1 MIPEPAR
8 RPAPPR
14 GPRYPR
20 ALVVCAASLFALS
33 VAGDSVTA
41 HLRYERAALAHG
53 EWWRVITA
61 HLVHLDVRHL
71 ALNLAGLGA
80 LWWLYAAD
88 ARPRDW
94 LIVVLVS
101 ALAIGAGLY
110 LWSPS
115 VQWYVGLSGVLHGTW
130 AAAAVAAWHRWRTES
145 AVTLAVLA
153 AKLAVEQRFGPL
165 SAGVSSGLPVVTVAH
180 LYGAVGGLAAA
191 LGLRLWRQPV

>member
-33 VAGDSVTA
+33 VAGDGVTA
-41 HLRYERAALAHG
+41 HLRYERTALAHG
-53 EWWRVITA
+53 EWWRVLTA
-61 HLVHLDVRHL
+61 HLVHLDLRHL

-94 LIVVLVS
+94 LAVALVS
-101 ALAIGAGLY
+101 ALAIGLGLY
-110 LWSPS
+110 LLSPS
-115 VQWYVGLSGVLHGTW
+115 VQWYVGLSGVLHGIW

-145 AVTLAVLA
+145 VVTLAVLA
-153 AKLAVEQRFGPL
+153 AKLAAEQIFGPL

-180 LYGAVGGLAAA
+180 LYGAVGGLLAA

>member
-8 RPAPPR
+8 RPASQR

-20 ALVVCAASLFALS
+20 ALAVCAVILLALS

-41 HLRYERAALAHG
+41 RLRYERAALASG
-53 EWWRVITA
+53 EWWRVLTA
-61 HLVHLDVRHL
+61 HVVHLDLRHL

-80 LWWLYAAD
+80 LWWLYAGD

-94 LIVVLVS
+94 LIVALVS

-110 LWSPS
+110 VLSPG
-115 VQWYVGLSGVLHGTW
+115 VGWYVGLSGVLHGLW
-130 AAAAVAAWHRWRTES
+130 AAAAVAAWHRWRVES
-145 AVTLAVLA
+145 VVTLVVLA
-153 AKLAVEQRFGPL
+153 AKLAVEQIFGPL

-180 LYGAVGGLAAA
+180 LYGAVGGLVAA

>member
-20 ALVVCAASLFALS
+20 ALAVCVVSLLALS
-33 VAGDSVTA
+33 VAGDSVTMN
-41 HLRYERAALAHG
+41 LRYERAALANG
-53 EWWRVITA
+53 EWWRLITA

-71 ALNLAGLGA
+71 ALNLAGLVA

-94 LIVVLVS
+94 LIVALVS

-110 LWSPS
+110 LLSPS
-115 VQWYVGLSGVLHGTW
+115 LHWYVGLSGVLHGFW
-130 AAAAVAAWHRWRTES
+130 AAAAVAAWHRWRAES
-145 AVTLAVLA
+145 VVTLAVLA
-153 AKLAVEQRFGPL
+153 AKLAAEQIFGPL

-180 LYGAVGGLAAA
+180 LYGALGGLAAA